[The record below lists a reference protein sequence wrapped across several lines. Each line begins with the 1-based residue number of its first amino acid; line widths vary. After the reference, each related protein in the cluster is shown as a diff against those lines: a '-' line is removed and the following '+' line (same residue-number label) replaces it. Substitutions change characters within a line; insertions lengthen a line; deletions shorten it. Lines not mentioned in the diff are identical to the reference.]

1 MEQWLR
7 LLGSGCRQIS
17 EVKWTLENPELYS
30 TIIRWSP
37 VFENSRGQAIKEYL
51 KIVFRS
57 RWCLHRSLVENEE
70 ELYSNVK
77 QACRAD
83 FALFPETGIPM
94 DHEELSVSFVS
105 FLCLSHPCPEA
116 FRTSPCKP
124 CPHTWHTNHNFWKW
138 RLVGEMTTSFTTR
151 LYVDSVDYLS
161 TFAGKMP
168 KEEIPLSN
176 LGSNGYKKLR
186 NKGKTPSNADE
197 EGGYGSTND
206 DTPLMPDV
214 VDNGFD
220 DEEGYSEGYQSSDS
234 GAKDRKKRKGKKNRE
249 GFCKRCF
256 KFWCCCGLLESCRR
270 WAKWKMTNKSI
281 MLWKSLRTSFSFSLL

>member
-7 LLGSGCRQIS
+7 LLSHGCTQIS
-17 EVKWTLENPELYS
+17 EVKGALENPKLYS

-37 VFENSRGQAIKEYL
+37 VFENSRGQAIQKYL
-51 KIVFRS
+51 KIVLRS
-57 RWCLHRSLVENEE
+57 RWCLHCSLVLKCKASIE
-70 ELYSNVK
+70 SGF
-77 QACRAD
+77 C
-83 FALFPETGIPM
+83 
-94 DHEELSVSFVS
+94 FVS
-105 FLCLSHPCPEA
+105 WYWNPSGPR
-116 FRTSPCKP
+116 RTVCFVCIFFASPLPTPRQPFMTILYKL
-124 CPHTWHTNHNFWKW
+124 CPHTWHTSHNFSKW
-138 RLVGEMTTSFTTR
+138 RLIGEMTTSSTTR

-186 NKGKTPSNADE
+186 NKGKTLSNADE

-270 WAKWKMTNKSI
+270 WAS
-281 MLWKSLRTSFSFSLL
+281 